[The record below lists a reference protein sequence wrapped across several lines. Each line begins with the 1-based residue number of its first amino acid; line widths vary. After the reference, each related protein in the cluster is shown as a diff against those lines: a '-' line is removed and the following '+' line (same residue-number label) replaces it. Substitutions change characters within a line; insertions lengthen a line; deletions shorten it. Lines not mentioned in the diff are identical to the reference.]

1 MTRVAA
7 MEVRTAV
14 YRAYVAGGASSGEAE
29 AAAELATNVELI
41 DGSGVRLAV
50 AGLDRFPR
58 VGAAVVDGDPARLAD
73 PEDRAPLLRL
83 RIALDW
89 CAATG
94 RPIVVPG
101 LTWSP
106 ALAAGDAHPDGAL
119 ITGPC
124 RAAATVPL
132 DGIEVDADA
141 WRALDAAAE
150 RYLVPER

>member
-7 MEVRTAV
+7 MEVHTAV

-29 AAAELATNVELI
+29 AAAELATTAELLAG
-41 DGSGVRLAV
+41 DGVRRAV
-50 AGLDRFPR
+50 DGLGRFPR
-58 VGAAVVDGDPARLAD
+58 AGAAVEDGDPARLVD

-101 LTWSP
+101 LAWSP
-106 ALAAGDAHPDGAL
+106 ALAEGAAHPDGAL

-124 RAAATVPL
+124 RTAATVPL
-132 DGIEVDADA
+132 DGIEVDAEA

-150 RYLVPER
+150 RYLVPEA